1 MRFVWAALMIVLPS
15 SLRRL
20 VGCRLLGWDIHP
32 SAYIGRSVILADH
45 VSMGPRAA
53 IGPRNVIRALE
64 ELRLG
69 EDASIAT
76 RNWII
81 GIPRSIDVFPT
92 SPHRRPSLILG
103 KRAMITDAHE
113 IDCADRVE
121 LRDYATLGGFRSQ
134 ILTHSLNVVGDWAQ
148 AKPVEIGERSAVMT
162 GCILLNGARVP
173 SRCIVSPG
181 SVITTRL
188 NKELALYRGNPAEA
202 VQELPPDLGYFR
214 RGELHT
220 DAIGEAKAAV
230 RRMRRTRRPLGRRR

>member
-1 MRFVWAALMIVLPS
+1 MIVLPS

-20 VGCRLLGWDIHP
+20 VGRRLLGWDIHP
-32 SAYIGRSVILADH
+32 SAHIGRSVILADH
-45 VSMGPRAA
+45 VSMGPRAT

-69 EDASIAT
+69 EGASIAT

-81 GIPRSIDVFPT
+81 GIPRSIDLFPS

-103 KRAMITDAHE
+103 KDALITDAHE

-121 LRDYATLGGFRSQ
+121 LRDYAALAGFRSQ
-134 ILTHSLNVVGDWAQ
+134 ILTHSLNLVGHWLEAR
-148 AKPVEIGERSAVMT
+148 PVEIGERSAVMT
-162 GCILLNGARVP
+162 GCILLNGTRVP

-188 NKELALYRGNPAEA
+188 NTELALYRGNPAEA

-214 RGELHT
+214 RGESHT
-220 DAIGEAKAAV
+220 DVLVEAQAAA
-230 RRMRRTRRPLGRRR
+230 RRRRPTRRCR